1 MSTMKENMP
10 LYVLTAALL
19 GVAIHLSSPM
29 TACAIVALWAVRGA
43 EAVMTRK
50 NRDADIV
57 ELMETMRAHKAKM
70 DLLTKDI
77 TNVAERARTIL
88 GENF

>member
-1 MSTMKENMP
+1 MRNNVPMYLLTM
-10 LYVLTAALL
+10 TLL
-19 GVAIHLSSPM
+19 GVAVYLRSPM
-29 TACAIVALWAVRGA
+29 TAMVTVALWAVKAA
-43 EAVMTRK
+43 EVVMTRK
-50 NRDADIV
+50 NRDADIAD
-57 ELMETMRAHKAKM
+57 MMDTMRSHKAKM

>member
-1 MSTMKENMP
+1 MY
-10 LYVLTAALL
+10 LLTIALL
-19 GVAIHLSSPM
+19 GVAIYLRSPM
-29 TACAIVALWAVRGA
+29 TAIVTVGLWAVKAA
-43 EAVMTRK
+43 ETVMSRK
-50 NRDADIV
+50 NRDADIA
-57 ELMETMRAHKAKM
+57 EIMDTMRSHKAKM

>member
-1 MSTMKENMP
+1 MKNIP

-19 GVAIHLSSPM
+19 GIAVYLRSPM
-29 TACAIVALWAVRGA
+29 TAMSIVALWAVAAA
-43 EAVMTRK
+43 EIILTK
-50 NRDADIV
+50 NNREADIAAI
-57 ELMETMRAHKAKM
+57 METLKQHKSQM
-70 DLLTKDI
+70 SLLTKDI

>member
-1 MSTMKENMP
+1 MRRLIP

-19 GVAIHLSSPM
+19 GSAVYLRSPLVAV
-29 TACAIVALWAVRGA
+29 AVVALWGVRA
-43 EAVMTRK
+43 TEDIYTRK

-57 ELMETMRAHKAKM
+57 ELQATLAAHKAKI

-77 TNVAERARTIL
+77 SNVAERAKVIL
-88 GENF
+88 GEVY

>member
-1 MSTMKENMP
+1 MKQEIP
-10 LYVLTAALL
+10 LYILTAALL
-19 GVAIHLSSPM
+19 GVAVHLSSPM
-29 TACAIVALWAVRGA
+29 TACAIVALWAVKGA
-43 EAVMTRK
+43 ETVFTRK
-50 NRDADIV
+50 NRDADIA
-57 ELMETMRAHKAKM
+57 EMMDTLRSHKAKM